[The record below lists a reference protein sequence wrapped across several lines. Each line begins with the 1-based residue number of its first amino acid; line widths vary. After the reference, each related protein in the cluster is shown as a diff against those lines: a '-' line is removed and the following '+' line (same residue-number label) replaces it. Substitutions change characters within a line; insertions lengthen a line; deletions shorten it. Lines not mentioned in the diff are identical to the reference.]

1 MNTARVALAVARKEL
16 RTGVRDRQSLV
27 YTMLL
32 PLALYPVLFWLM
44 VQGFLVVQGQRE
56 RTRVAVSVAG
66 DLEAGEEAR
75 LESALARP
83 EPGPKPGPVELR
95 FAPGAGGAAGPIEAL
110 RAGALDLEVGL
121 GAAQDGSAELR
132 FDGSKS
138 RSTLARDRVAERLKL
153 LAEDART
160 EAVGGDAGAL
170 QAFSVERVSL
180 ASEREETAYM
190 LSFLL
195 PMMFTIMAVLG
206 AFFPALDATAGEKE
220 RRTAETTL
228 LLPVP
233 RTGVLLGKV
242 LAVSVFATAAA
253 TLNVGGLLAAA
264 ESLLA
269 GLGVGQDEFQVPWSR
284 FPPALP
290 LLLVFLVTTSALMVA
305 IGSFAETFKQGQAL
319 LGPVQMVV
327 LLPAILVSMPGIE
340 LTPVLAV
347 VPVAQTALAFKA
359 ILQGDARALELG
371 LVVVSQLVYAALA
384 LGLALRLGS
393 HEALLFGGGGKGRAR
408 LRALLRAGSAPR

>member
-1 MNTARVALAVARKEL
+1 
-16 RTGVRDRQSLV
+16 
-27 YTMLL
+27 
-32 PLALYPVLFWLM
+32 VLFWVL
-44 VQGFLVVQGQRE
+44 VQAFLVVQGQRE
-56 RTRVAVSVAG
+56 RTRVEVAVAG
-66 DLEAGEEAR
+66 ELVPGEEAR
-75 LESALARP
+75 LEAALLRP
-83 EPGPKPGPVELR
+83 EAGPKPGAVELR
-95 FAPGAGGAAGPIEAL
+95 FAPGRAGAGGTEAL
-110 RAGALDLEVGL
+110 RAGALDLEVDL
-121 GAAQDGSAELR
+121 GAGEDGSSELR

-153 LAEDART
+153 LAEGART

-393 HEALLFGGGGKGRAR
+393 QEALLFGGGGKGRAR